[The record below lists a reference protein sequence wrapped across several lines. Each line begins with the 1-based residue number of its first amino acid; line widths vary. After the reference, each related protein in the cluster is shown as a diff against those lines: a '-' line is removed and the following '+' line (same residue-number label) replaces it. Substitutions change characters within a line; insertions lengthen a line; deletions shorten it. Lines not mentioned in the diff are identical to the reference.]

1 MNFWQISNPCCL
13 SWLANIFRLW
23 KEEKQGMSL
32 DRKLSLDGKLSSD
45 EKLTLDEKLTSDD
58 KLTSEYKLTSDE
70 NLSSNG
76 NLSSNENLS
85 HSTPV
90 HDPSSD
96 WASIHER
103 NQMFSSV
110 SLSSTLI
117 QSLDVDSNFMPVSA
131 IESPIKNDT
140 ENNQNL
146 SPLCKELIDLIP
158 DLSFML
164 K

>member
-1 MNFWQISNPCCL
+1 
-13 SWLANIFRLW
+13 
-23 KEEKQGMSL
+23 MSL
-32 DRKLSLDGKLSSD
+32 NGKLSLDDKLSSN
-45 EKLTLDEKLTSDD
+45 ENSFE
-58 KLTSEYKLTSDE
+58 DE
-70 NLSSNG
+70 NLSSVKKLTSDG

-131 IESPIKNDT
+131 IESPVKNDT
-140 ENNQNL
+140 ENNQNI